1 MAAVDPRILAQSAR
15 RPSPPVTGRWSGWH
29 ALAVAVL
36 GLSGVAAY
44 GLAPDTTLEVIP
56 VRTILRDLPNPVGA
70 LPHAAAAAPA
80 DPLYWRE
87 ERIRRGDTIGSVFAR
102 MGVDDPEAMAWLR
115 ADPGARA
122 LYQLRP
128 GRPLRVQTDAA
139 GRLASLRF
147 LTAGGDM
154 LANDRRDD
162 RFVAAARPAPVEV
175 RWEMAAGT
183 IESSLFSAADEAGL
197 PDSVTLQL
205 ADVFAGDVDFLRD
218 LRRGDR
224 FSVVY
229 EVRYV
234 DGEAVGAGRIVA
246 AEFVNRGIETR
257 AYLWR
262 DAAGAEAYYAED
274 GAARRKAFLRSP
286 MEFSRIS
293 SGFSLARL
301 HPIMQT
307 WRAHKGVDYSAPVGT
322 PVHVTGNGKI
332 IYAGVQNGYGN
343 VIQVQ
348 HQGVYTT
355 LYAHLSRIAPQVRPG
370 ARVAQGEVIG
380 YVGQTGW
387 ATGPHLHYEFHVG
400 YEQRDPVTLALPN
413 GEPLSPADRRVFA
426 ERIVP
431 MNNQLMLARSYGGSP
446 LAFAE

>member
-1 MAAVDPRILAQSAR
+1 
-15 RPSPPVTGRWSGWH
+15 
-29 ALAVAVL
+29 
-36 GLSGVAAY
+36 
-44 GLAPDTTLEVIP
+44 
-56 VRTILRDLPNPVGA
+56 
-70 LPHAAAAAPA
+70 
-80 DPLYWRE
+80 
-87 ERIRRGDTIGSVFAR
+87 
-102 MGVDDPEAMAWLR
+102 
-115 ADPGARA
+115 
-122 LYQLRP
+122 
-128 GRPLRVQTDAA
+128 
-139 GRLASLRF
+139 
-147 LTAGGDM
+147 
-154 LANDRRDD
+154 
-162 RFVAAARPAPVEV
+162 
-175 RWEMAAGT
+175 
-183 IESSLFSAADEAGL
+183 
-197 PDSVTLQL
+197 
-205 ADVFAGDVDFLRD
+205 
-218 LRRGDR
+218 
-224 FSVVY
+224 
-229 EVRYV
+229 
-234 DGEAVGAGRIVA
+234 
-246 AEFVNRGIETR
+246 
-257 AYLWR
+257 
-262 DAAGAEAYYAED
+262 
-274 GAARRKAFLRSP
+274 